1 MIVKN
6 CIETLTFDTSFPN
19 EETAFLYQND
29 FEKFIKSTVLSMIE
43 EIFEE
48 YSEKD
53 DVLWFEHLEI
63 DLGEI
68 SLAYFYDDYAN
79 KLDRQLRSCFD
90 DEISELQ
97 VNPISANRRIKKKGA
112 ELEIILDYLKNGY
125 LPWNALV
132 KDANGLEKLFKKV
145 LKENPDGLIEYL
157 AGSTSRIKEVH
168 RVAKQL
174 PLEIICEIAL
184 QLLSQQAGLI
194 TIVDDLCVLSKNS
207 FGLSSSELRRLM
219 WVDLVLFALS
229 QNAKSA
235 DPHKIIMV
243 LTNSIASALPQTK
256 R

>member
-1 MIVKN
+1 MK
-6 CIETLTFDTSFPN
+6 
-19 EETAFLYQND
+19 
-29 FEKFIKSTVLSMIE
+29 
-43 EIFEE
+43 
-48 YSEKD
+48 
-53 DVLWFEHLEI
+53 
-63 DLGEI
+63 

-79 KLDRQLRSCFD
+79 RLDRKLRSCFD
-90 DEISELQ
+90 DEISKLE
-97 VNPISANRRIKKKGA
+97 VNPNSANRRIKKKGV

-174 PLEIICEIAL
+174 PLEIISEIAL

-219 WVDLVLFALS
+219 WVDLGVVCI
-229 QNAKSA
+229 KSKR
-235 DPHKIIMV
+235 KI
-243 LTNSIASALPQTK
+243 SGSA
-256 R
+256 